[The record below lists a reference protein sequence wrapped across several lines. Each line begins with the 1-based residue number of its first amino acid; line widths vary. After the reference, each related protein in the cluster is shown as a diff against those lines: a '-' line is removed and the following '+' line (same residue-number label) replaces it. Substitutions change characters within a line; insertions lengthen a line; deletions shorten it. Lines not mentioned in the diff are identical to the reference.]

1 MSKPKGDDRQWE
13 TLQVKAFVHWVNG
26 YLERRGLKV
35 EKLEEDFC
43 DGVLLIAFIEELT
56 GGKLNKRWNTN
67 PTTRVLKIENCH
79 QAIMLLKENYH
90 IKNITISAE
99 DITNGNLK
107 LILGFL
113 WLLFREFRIAKI
125 EGAQDKSYEEGVL
138 LWVRQTLRNYTDLNI
153 SNFSSRNV
161 ACRCRYDTKNLF
173 SFRRFTSHSVSVSCT
188 QPSMCCLR
196 LAIVKTIESDV

>member
-1 MSKPKGDDRQWE
+1 
-13 TLQVKAFVHWVNG
+13 VNG

-43 DGVLLIAFIEELT
+43 DGVLLIHFIEELT

-90 IKNITISAE
+90 IKNLTISAE
-99 DITNGNLK
+99 DIANGNLK

-113 WLLFREFRIAKI
+113 WVLFREFRISKI
-125 EGAQDKSYEEGVL
+125 EGAQGKEH
-138 LWVRQTLRNYTDLNI
+138 
-153 SNFSSRNV
+153 SRV
-161 ACRCRYDTKNLF
+161 
-173 SFRRFTSHSVSVSCT
+173 
-188 QPSMCCLR
+188 
-196 LAIVKTIESDV
+196 IV